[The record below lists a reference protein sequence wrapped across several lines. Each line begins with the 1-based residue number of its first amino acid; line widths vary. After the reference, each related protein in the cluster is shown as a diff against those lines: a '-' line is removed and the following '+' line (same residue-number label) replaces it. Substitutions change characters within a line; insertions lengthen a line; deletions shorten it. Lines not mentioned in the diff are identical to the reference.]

1 MVDALSGHTA
11 AGHTLGNDGLRDGD
25 SLSSPTLTNMLQG
38 LKGNGILR
46 MQDTVMSAA
55 SRNDVAN
62 NPGYVAKAS
71 ANTLTIT
78 GGYVTLEGQL
88 YEFGGGPGGTS
99 TVTIG
104 THGSG
109 TALAASGE
117 QSMYVV
123 YVASQGGSGRVY
135 ADGGTPVKTSTGLYP
150 SLPSQYLSNYDT
162 GTTRKN
168 QNVVVL
174 ATVRCEYN
182 SGGGSHK
189 VNVIEINDKRTYLR
203 SNPLYMFPIT
213 SGALGA
219 DSGSTSSQVV
229 RVGNT
234 GVQTAAELRAL
245 FAAPESGDVGT
256 NANTSST
263 LIDAGVLW
271 MSTSKSGSS
280 LGFGPGDGED
290 RGGRTMKDEL
300 FFAGQENSE
309 LNLVSKR
316 LFSKGVSAPSSALND
331 ASYTITSYG
340 DQSFIFNVNAGQ
352 AVTLSPEKSGSN
364 YLFPEGHT
372 IEVFVTNTGNGK
384 VIFDPTGL
392 NNSVIGTSPS
402 GTRRKFVYDGS
413 AWLALPYSTGGV
425 TSFLALDDVDPS
437 SFSGQA
443 GKGVRVNSGANG
455 LEFYTPLAALAGIDD
470 QTSSNDDQLTI
481 KDTEIVINDDSDASV
496 DFRAESDNQTH
507 MLFVDSDTDRLGVQQ
522 STPETTMQMK
532 SVAYEYNS
540 TTASSFSTSSATT
553 LDLYDLL
560 KFRAAEV
567 TVEIANVTDKKYEV
581 AKILITTP
589 FTVATFTGNTQSS
602 NALASVTPMDDL
614 TQGMSITG
622 TGIPS
627 NTTIT
632 NVGSGTLTISNA
644 ATTTA
649 TGVALTAKSVPVNAT
664 EIPLSVYSVTQSDST
679 TGNTGT
685 AQANYA
691 CKVNTN
697 KARLELTA
705 TSDSNGD
712 KVHIKA
718 YWRAIAI

>member
-1 MVDALSGHTA
+1 
-11 AGHTLGNDGLRDGD
+11 
-25 SLSSPTLTNMLQG
+25 
-38 LKGNGILR
+38 
-46 MQDTVMSAA
+46 
-55 SRNDVAN
+55 
-62 NPGYVAKAS
+62 
-71 ANTLTIT
+71 
-78 GGYVTLEGQL
+78 
-88 YEFGGGPGGTS
+88 
-99 TVTIG
+99 
-104 THGSG
+104 
-109 TALAASGE
+109 
-117 QSMYVV
+117 
-123 YVASQGGSGRVY
+123 
-135 ADGGTPVKTSTGLYP
+135 
-150 SLPSQYLSNYDT
+150 
-162 GTTRKN
+162 
-168 QNVVVL
+168 
-174 ATVRCEYN
+174 
-182 SGGGSHK
+182 
-189 VNVIEINDKRTYLR
+189 
-203 SNPLYMFPIT
+203 
-213 SGALGA
+213 
-219 DSGSTSSQVV
+219 
-229 RVGNT
+229 
-234 GVQTAAELRAL
+234 
-245 FAAPESGDVGT
+245 
-256 NANTSST
+256 
-263 LIDAGVLW
+263 

-352 AVTLSPEKSGSN
+352 AVTLAPEKSGSN

-622 TGIPS
+622 TGIPN

-632 NVGSGTLTISNA
+632 NVGSGALTISNA

-691 CKVNTN
+691 CKVNSN